1 MSSSEAEEALR
12 RLVATE
18 TRYHAVSDAAP
29 GVIDLVNHRARVH
42 SGRSWV
48 ESALGAGTTVHF
60 TLPTREV
67 QP

>member
-1 MSSSEAEEALR
+1 MASSEAEEALR

-18 TRYHAVSDAAP
+18 AKYHAVSDAAP

-42 SGRSWV
+42 FGRIWV
-48 ESALGAGTTVHF
+48 ESALGAGATFHF

>member
-1 MSSSEAEEALR
+1 MASSEAEEALR
-12 RLVATE
+12 RLVAAE
-18 TRYHAVSDAAP
+18 AKYHAVSDAAP

-48 ESALGAGTTVHF
+48 ESALGAGATFHF